1 MEMIYT
7 NSTLYINIEDR
18 INFTLIKN
26 LQRRLYR
33 ILDTYHIKKIE
44 INILNDTHYDMSLIN
59 DLVNDYK
66 AKYSGKL
73 IVK

>member
-44 INILNDTHYDMSLIN
+44 INILNDTHYDMSLLN

>member
-33 ILDTYHIKKIE
+33 ILDSYHIKAVE
-44 INILNDTHYDMSLIN
+44 INILNDTHYDKTLLN

>member
-1 MEMIYT
+1 MEIIYT

-44 INILNDTHYDMSLIN
+44 INILNDTHYDTSLLN

>member
-18 INFTLIKN
+18 INFTLIKT

-33 ILDTYHIKKIE
+33 ILDSYHIKVVE
-44 INILNDTHYDMSLIN
+44 ISILNDTHYDKSLLN

-66 AKYSGKL
+66 AKYNGKL

>member
-44 INILNDTHYDMSLIN
+44 ISILNDTHYDMSLIN